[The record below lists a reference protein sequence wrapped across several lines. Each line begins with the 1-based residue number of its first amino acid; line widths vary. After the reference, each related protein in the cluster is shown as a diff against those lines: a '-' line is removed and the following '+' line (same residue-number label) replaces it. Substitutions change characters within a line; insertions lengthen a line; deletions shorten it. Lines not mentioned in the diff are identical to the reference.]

1 MIADRPS
8 SRSSGGRILLLA
20 AFACASADAA
30 PVAAG
35 EATLAT
41 STGPSDLLRAHFQ
54 FRWPLDPATARPTP
68 SSHPTRTLSES
79 EPADGA
85 FLHPMTRGTDWPA
98 HAITLQDLLSSEEPG
113 HTPLEPV
120 SALAHR
126 GQRVLVHGLLADL
139 DAALRA
145 LQEGGDDQT
154 FLASRE
160 AAPLADLRLAQQ
172 ARPKASLY

>member
-1 MIADRPS
+1 MIADRPP
-8 SRSSGGRILLLA
+8 SRSSGGRMLLLA

-35 EATLAT
+35 EATVAT
-41 STGPSDLLRAHFQ
+41 SMGPSDLLRAHFQ
-54 FRWPLDPATARPTP
+54 FRWPIDPATARPTLL
-68 SSHPTRTLSES
+68 SHPTRASSES

-85 FLHPMTRGTDWPA
+85 FFDPMTHGTDWPA

-160 AAPLADLRLAQQ
+160 AAPLAGLRLAQQ
-172 ARPKASLY
+172 ARPRASLY